1 MPYLS
6 FDSEYCELR
15 FGANLLG
22 GRGEGSV
29 LLSVLALLPPTA
41 LILVGTDGRT
51 TIRRLP
57 SRFPIRVDGE
67 ILGSASMELLDNSHL
82 EVGEHRLI
90 FNLAVDTPAA
100 NGAEDVS
107 AASAPT
113 ASGGGGRPSA
123 EHPVP
128 DIDPNDLSPWLLRE
142 MRTGRIIGVPR
153 AGMLVGRSE
162 DCHLVVSGRGVSRK
176 HILLEPY
183 ATGFAV
189 SDLSANGTLVNRIR
203 CRDHQPLASG
213 DILRIGDEDYRVENG
228 SATRPPQHESQR
240 ATEVLPTIS
249 IALDNERPEPL
260 ASLEVTRGSLRGTHY
275 SIERPVCAIGSSR
288 ANDLRLADP
297 SVAPSHATLLL
308 KGETWY
314 VTDLRSRHGTFVNG
328 YRVAT
333 ERALAHGCTLTVGH
347 VTLVFRARKSMPAPE
362 PEQPEGW
369 FTRFVNFLR
378 AS

>member
-29 LLSVLALLPPTA
+29 LLSVLSAMPPTA
-41 LILVGTDGRT
+41 LILVSEGGRT

-82 EVGEHRLI
+82 EVGDHRLI
-90 FNLAVDTPAA
+90 FNLSVETPAA
-100 NGAEDVS
+100 NGAHEVTMGTVS
-107 AASAPT
+107 T
-113 ASGGGGRPSA
+113 VGGGGRGGADRPI
-123 EHPVP
+123 P
-128 DIDPNDLSPWLLRE
+128 DIDPNDVSPWLLRE

-153 AGMLVGRSE
+153 AGMLIGRSE
-162 DCHLVVSGRGVSRK
+162 DCHLVVPGRGVSRR
-176 HILLEPY
+176 HALLEPY
-183 ATGFAV
+183 ATGFAI

-203 CRDHQPLASG
+203 SRDHQPLGSG
-213 DILRIGDEDYRVENG
+213 DIIRIGDEDYRVENG
-228 SATRPPQHESQR
+228 SATRPPQAESQR
-240 ATEVLPTIS
+240 ATEFVPTVPIPT
-249 IALDNERPEPL
+249 DEERPEPL
-260 ASLEVTRGSLRGTHY
+260 ASLEVTRGSLRGTYY

-314 VTDLRSRHGTFVNG
+314 ITDLRSRHGTFVNG

-333 ERALAHGCTLTVGH
+333 ERALAPGCTLTVGH

-369 FTRFVNFLR
+369 VTRFVKFLR

>member
-29 LLSVLALLPPTA
+29 LLSVLASMPPTA
-41 LILVGTDGRT
+41 LILVSGDGRT

-90 FNLAVDTPAA
+90 FNLSVETPAA
-100 NGAEDVS
+100 SGAREVTVGT
-107 AASAPT
+107 AATAP
-113 ASGGGGRPSA
+113 GGAGRPSA
-123 EHPVP
+123 ERPIP
-128 DIDPNDLSPWLLRE
+128 DIDPNDVSPWLLRE
-142 MRTGRIIGVPR
+142 MRTGRTISVPR
-153 AGMLVGRSE
+153 GGMLIGRSE
-162 DCHLVVSGRGVSRK
+162 DCHLVVPGRGVSRR
-176 HILLEPY
+176 HALLEPY

-189 SDLSANGTLVNRIR
+189 SDLS
-203 CRDHQPLASG
+203 
-213 DILRIGDEDYRVENG
+213 
-228 SATRPPQHESQR
+228 
-240 ATEVLPTIS
+240 
-249 IALDNERPEPL
+249 
-260 ASLEVTRGSLRGTHY
+260 
-275 SIERPVCAIGSSR
+275 
-288 ANDLRLADP
+288 
-297 SVAPSHATLLL
+297 VAPSHATLML

-314 VTDLRSRHGTFVNG
+314 VADLRSRHGTFVNG

-333 ERALAHGCTLTVGH
+333 ERALAPGCTITVGH
-347 VTLVFRARKSMPAPE
+347 VTLVFRARRSLPAPE

-369 FTRFVNFLR
+369 VTRFVKFLR

>member
-1 MPYLS
+1 MPFLS

-57 SRFPIRVDGE
+57 SRFPVRVDGE

-100 NGAEDVS
+100 NGAHEVS
-107 AASAPT
+107 SSSSPT
-113 ASGGGGRPSA
+113 SGATGRPST
-123 EHPVP
+123 EHPIP

-142 MRTGRIIGVPR
+142 MRTGRIVGVPR
-153 AGMLVGRSE
+153 AGMLIGRSE
-162 DCHLVVSGRGVSRK
+162 DCHLVVPGRGVSRK
-176 HILLEPY
+176 HALMEPY
-183 ATGFAV
+183 AQGFAI

-203 CRDHQPLASG
+203 SREHQPLSAG
-213 DILRIGDEDYRVENG
+213 DIVRIGDEDYRVENG
-228 SATRPPQHESQR
+228 SATRPPQAESQR
-240 ATEVLPTIS
+240 ATEFVPTV
-249 IALDNERPEPL
+249 AAPVENERPEQL
-260 ASLEVTRGSLRGTHY
+260 ASLEVMRGTLRGTHY

-288 ANDLRLADP
+288 ANDLRLSDP

-333 ERALAHGCTLTVGH
+333 DRALAHGCTLTVGH
-347 VTLVFRARKSMPAPE
+347 VALVFRAKRSMPAAE

>member
-29 LLSVLALLPPTA
+29 LLSVLAALPPTA
-41 LILVGTDGRT
+41 LILVSGDGRT

-90 FNLAVDTPAA
+90 FNLSVDIPAA
-100 NGAEDVS
+100 NGAHDVTS
-107 AASAPT
+107 ASSSPT
-113 ASGGGGRPSA
+113 AGGGSRPSV
-123 EHPVP
+123 ERPIP
-128 DIDPNDLSPWLLRE
+128 EIDPNDVSPWLLRE

-153 AGMLVGRSE
+153 AGMLIGRSE
-162 DCHLVVSGRGVSRK
+162 ECQLVVPGRGVSRR
-176 HILLEPY
+176 HALLEPY

-189 SDLSANGTLVNRIR
+189 SDLSANGTLVNGIK
-203 CRDHQPLASG
+203 CRDHQALSSG
-213 DILRIGDEDYRVENG
+213 DVLRIGLEDYRVENG
-228 SATRPPQHESQR
+228 SAIHAPQSESQR
-240 ATEVLPTIS
+240 PTEFVPTVSAPIE
-249 IALDNERPEPL
+249 NERPEPL
-260 ASLEVTRGSLRGTHY
+260 ASLEVTRGALRGTHY
-275 SIERPVCAIGSSR
+275 SIERPICAIGSSR
-288 ANDLRLADP
+288 ANDLRLNDS
-297 SVAPSHATLLL
+297 SVAPHHATLLL
-308 KGETWY
+308 KGDTWY

-328 YRVAT
+328 YRVAS
-333 ERALAHGCTLTVGH
+333 ERALAPGCTLSCGH
-347 VTLVFRARKSMPAPE
+347 VTLVFRAKRSMVMPE
-362 PEQPEGW
+362 PDQAEGW
-369 FTRFVNFLR
+369 VTRFFKFLR

>member
-29 LLSVLALLPPTA
+29 LLSVLASMPPTA
-41 LILVGTDGRT
+41 LILVSGDGRT

-90 FNLAVDTPAA
+90 FNLSVETPAA
-100 NGAEDVS
+100 SGAREVTVGT
-107 AASAPT
+107 AATAP
-113 ASGGGGRPSA
+113 GGAGRPSA
-123 EHPVP
+123 ERPIP
-128 DIDPNDLSPWLLRE
+128 DIDPNDVSPWLLRE
-142 MRTGRIIGVPR
+142 MRTGRTISVPR
-153 AGMLVGRSE
+153 GGMLIGRSE
-162 DCHLVVSGRGVSRK
+162 DCHLVVPGRGVSRR
-176 HILLEPY
+176 HALLEPY

-203 CRDHQPLASG
+203 CRDHQPLSSG
-213 DILRIGDEDYRVENG
+213 DMVRIGDEDYRVENG
-228 SATRPPQHESQR
+228 SATRPPQSESQR
-240 ATEVLPTIS
+240 ATEFVQTVPVPT
-249 IALDNERPEPL
+249 DEERPEPL
-260 ASLEVTRGSLRGTHY
+260 ASLEVTRGGLRGTHY

-297 SVAPSHATLLL
+297 SVAPSHATLML

-314 VTDLRSRHGTFVNG
+314 VADLRSRHGTFVNG

-333 ERALAHGCTLTVGH
+333 ERALAPGCTITVGH
-347 VTLVFRARKSMPAPE
+347 VTLVFRARRSLPAPE

-369 FTRFVNFLR
+369 VTRFVKFLR

>member
-29 LLSVLALLPPTA
+29 LLSVLASMPPTA
-41 LILVGTDGRT
+41 LILVSGDGRT

-90 FNLAVDTPAA
+90 FNLSVETPAA
-100 NGAEDVS
+100 SGAHEVTVGT
-107 AASAPT
+107 AATAP
-113 ASGGGGRPSA
+113 GGAGRPSA
-123 EHPVP
+123 ERPIP
-128 DIDPNDLSPWLLRE
+128 DIDPNDVSPWLLRE
-142 MRTGRIIGVPR
+142 MRTGRTISVPR
-153 AGMLVGRSE
+153 GGMLIGRSE
-162 DCHLVVSGRGVSRK
+162 DCHLVVPGRGVSRR
-176 HILLEPY
+176 HALLEPY

-203 CRDHQPLASG
+203 CRDHQPLSSG
-213 DILRIGDEDYRVENG
+213 DMVRIGDEDYRVENG
-228 SATRPPQHESQR
+228 SATRPPQSESQR
-240 ATEVLPTIS
+240 ATEFVQTVPVPT
-249 IALDNERPEPL
+249 DEERPEPL
-260 ASLEVTRGSLRGTHY
+260 ASLEVTRGGLRGTHY

-297 SVAPSHATLLL
+297 SVAPSHATLML

-314 VTDLRSRHGTFVNG
+314 VADLRSRHGTFVNG

-333 ERALAHGCTLTVGH
+333 ERALAPGCTITVGH
-347 VTLVFRARKSMPAPE
+347 VTLVFRARRSLPAPE

-369 FTRFVNFLR
+369 VTRFVKFLR

>member
-1 MPYLS
+1 
-6 FDSEYCELR
+6 
-15 FGANLLG
+15 
-22 GRGEGSV
+22 
-29 LLSVLALLPPTA
+29 
-41 LILVGTDGRT
+41 
-51 TIRRLP
+51 
-57 SRFPIRVDGE
+57 
-67 ILGSASMELLDNSHL
+67 
-82 EVGEHRLI
+82 
-90 FNLAVDTPAA
+90 
-100 NGAEDVS
+100 
-107 AASAPT
+107 
-113 ASGGGGRPSA
+113 
-123 EHPVP
+123 
-128 DIDPNDLSPWLLRE
+128 
-142 MRTGRIIGVPR
+142 MRTGRIISVPR

-162 DCHLVVSGRGVSRK
+162 DCHLVVPGRGVSRK
-176 HILLEPY
+176 HALLEPY

-213 DILRIGDEDYRVENG
+213 DILRIGDEDYRIENG

-240 ATEVLPTIS
+240 ATEVLPTVP

>member
-29 LLSVLALLPPTA
+29 LLSVLASMPPTA
-41 LILVGTDGRT
+41 LILVSSDGRT

-82 EVGEHRLI
+82 ELGEHRLI
-90 FNLAVDTPAA
+90 FNLSVETPAA
-100 NGAEDVS
+100 NGAHEVTVG
-107 AASAPT
+107 T
-113 ASGGGGRPSA
+113 ASTAPGGAGRPSA
-123 EHPVP
+123 ERPIP
-128 DIDPNDLSPWLLRE
+128 DIDPNDISPWLLRE
-142 MRTGRIIGVPR
+142 MRTGRIVAVPR
-153 AGMLVGRSE
+153 AGMLIGRGE
-162 DCHLVVSGRGVSRK
+162 DCHLVVSGRGVSRR
-176 HILLEPY
+176 HALLEPY

-213 DILRIGDEDYRVENG
+213 DIVRIGDEDYRVENG
-228 SATRPPQHESQR
+228 SATRPPQSESQR
-240 ATEVLPTIS
+240 ATEFLPTVPVP
-249 IALDNERPEPL
+249 LDDERPEPL
-260 ASLEVTRGSLRGTHY
+260 ASLEVTRGTLRGTHY

-333 ERALAHGCTLTVGH
+333 ERALAPGCTLTVGH
-347 VTLVFRARKSMPAPE
+347 VTLVFRARKSVPAPE

-369 FTRFVNFLR
+369 VTRFVKFLR

>member
-6 FDSEYCELR
+6 FDNEYCELR

-29 LLSVLALLPPTA
+29 LLSVLAALPPTA
-41 LILVGTDGRT
+41 LILVSGDGRT

-90 FNLAVDTPAA
+90 FNLAFDMPAA
-100 NGAEDVS
+100 NGGHDVTS
-107 AASAPT
+107 ASTSTT
-113 ASGGGGRPSA
+113 AGVSGRPSV
-123 EHPVP
+123 ERPIP
-128 DIDPNDLSPWLLRE
+128 EIDPNDLSPWLLRE
-142 MRTGRIIGVPR
+142 MRTGRIVNVPR
-153 AGMLVGRSE
+153 AGMLIGRSE
-162 DCHLVVSGRGVSRK
+162 ECQLVVPGRGVSRR
-176 HILLEPY
+176 HALLEPY

-189 SDLSANGTLVNRIR
+189 SDLSANGTLVNGIK
-203 CRDHQPLASG
+203 CRDHQALSSG
-213 DILRIGDEDYRVENG
+213 DVVRIGLEDYRVENG
-228 SATRPPQHESQR
+228 SAIHAPQSESQR
-240 ATEVLPTIS
+240 PTEFVPTVSAPIE
-249 IALDNERPEPL
+249 NERPEPL
-260 ASLEVTRGSLRGTHY
+260 ASLEVTRGALRGTHY

-288 ANDLRLADP
+288 ANDLRLNDS
-297 SVAPSHATLLL
+297 SVAPHHATLLL
-308 KGETWY
+308 KGDTWY

-333 ERALAHGCTLTVGH
+333 ERALAPGCSLTCGH
-347 VTLVFRARKSMPAPE
+347 VTLVFRAKRSMVMPE
-362 PEQPEGW
+362 PDQAEGW
-369 FTRFVNFLR
+369 VTRFFKFLR

>member
-29 LLSVLALLPPTA
+29 LLSVLASMPPTA
-41 LILVGTDGRT
+41 LILVSGDGRT

-90 FNLAVDTPAA
+90 FNLSVEIPAA
-100 NGAEDVS
+100 SGAHEVTVGT
-107 AASAPT
+107 AATAP
-113 ASGGGGRPSA
+113 GGAGRPSA
-123 EHPVP
+123 ERPIP
-128 DIDPNDLSPWLLRE
+128 DIDPNDVSPWLLRE
-142 MRTGRIIGVPR
+142 MRTGRTISVPR
-153 AGMLVGRSE
+153 GGMLIGRSE
-162 DCHLVVSGRGVSRK
+162 DCHLVVPGRGVSRR
-176 HILLEPY
+176 HALLEPY

-203 CRDHQPLASG
+203 CRDHQPLSSG
-213 DILRIGDEDYRVENG
+213 DMVRIGDEDYRVENG
-228 SATRPPQHESQR
+228 SATRPPQSESQR
-240 ATEVLPTIS
+240 ATEFVQTVPVPT
-249 IALDNERPEPL
+249 DEERPEPL
-260 ASLEVTRGSLRGTHY
+260 ASLEVTRGGLRGTHY

-297 SVAPSHATLLL
+297 SVAPSHATLML

-314 VTDLRSRHGTFVNG
+314 VADLRSRHGTFVNG

-333 ERALAHGCTLTVGH
+333 ERALAPGCTITVGH
-347 VTLVFRARKSMPAPE
+347 VTLVFRARKSVPVPG

-369 FTRFVNFLR
+369 VTRFVKFLR

>member
-29 LLSVLALLPPTA
+29 LLSVLASMPPTA
-41 LILVGTDGRT
+41 LILVSGDGRT

-90 FNLAVDTPAA
+90 FNLSVEIPAA
-100 NGAEDVS
+100 SGAHEVTVGT
-107 AASAPT
+107 AATAP
-113 ASGGGGRPSA
+113 GGAGRPSA
-123 EHPVP
+123 ERPIP
-128 DIDPNDLSPWLLRE
+128 DIDPNDVSPWLLRE
-142 MRTGRIIGVPR
+142 MRTGRTISVPR
-153 AGMLVGRSE
+153 GGMLIGRSE
-162 DCHLVVSGRGVSRK
+162 DCHLVVPGRGVSRR
-176 HILLEPY
+176 HALLEPY

-203 CRDHQPLASG
+203 CRDHQPLSSG
-213 DILRIGDEDYRVENG
+213 DMVRIGDEDYRVENG
-228 SATRPPQHESQR
+228 SATRPPQSESQR
-240 ATEVLPTIS
+240 ATEFVQTVPVPT
-249 IALDNERPEPL
+249 DEERPEPL
-260 ASLEVTRGSLRGTHY
+260 ASLEVTRGGLRGTHY

-297 SVAPSHATLLL
+297 SVAPSHATLML

-314 VTDLRSRHGTFVNG
+314 VADLRSRHGTFVNG

-333 ERALAHGCTLTVGH
+333 ERALAPGCTITVGH
-347 VTLVFRARKSMPAPE
+347 VTLVFRARRSLPAPE
-362 PEQPEGW
+362 PDQPEGW
-369 FTRFVNFLR
+369 VTRFVKFLR
-378 AS
+378 AR

>member
-29 LLSVLALLPPTA
+29 LLSVLASMPPTA
-41 LILVGTDGRT
+41 LILVSGDGRT

-90 FNLAVDTPAA
+90 FNLSVEIPAA
-100 NGAEDVS
+100 SGAHEVTVGT
-107 AASAPT
+107 AATAP
-113 ASGGGGRPSA
+113 GGAGRPSA
-123 EHPVP
+123 ERPIP
-128 DIDPNDLSPWLLRE
+128 DIDPNDVSPWLLRE
-142 MRTGRIIGVPR
+142 MRTGRTISVPR
-153 AGMLVGRSE
+153 GGMLIGRSE
-162 DCHLVVSGRGVSRK
+162 DCHLVVPGRGVSRR
-176 HILLEPY
+176 HALLEPY

-203 CRDHQPLASG
+203 CRDHQPLSSG
-213 DILRIGDEDYRVENG
+213 DMVRIGDEDYRVENG
-228 SATRPPQHESQR
+228 SATRPPQSESQR
-240 ATEVLPTIS
+240 ATEFVQTVPVPT
-249 IALDNERPEPL
+249 DEERPEPL
-260 ASLEVTRGSLRGTHY
+260 ASLEVTRGGLRGTHY

-297 SVAPSHATLLL
+297 SVAPSHATLML

-314 VTDLRSRHGTFVNG
+314 VADLRSRHGTFVNG

-333 ERALAHGCTLTVGH
+333 ERALAPGCTITVGH
-347 VTLVFRARKSMPAPE
+347 VTLVFRARRSLPAPE

-369 FTRFVNFLR
+369 VTRFVKFLR

>member
-57 SRFPIRVDGE
+57 SRFPVRVDGE

-100 NGAEDVS
+100 NGGHDVS
-107 AASAPT
+107 SSAPT
-113 ASGGGGRPSA
+113 AGGTGRPSS

-142 MRTGRIIGVPR
+142 MRTGRIITVPR
-153 AGMLVGRSE
+153 GGMLVGRSE
-162 DCHLVVSGRGVSRK
+162 DCHLVVPGRGVSRK
-176 HILLEPY
+176 HALLEPY
-183 ATGFAV
+183 ATGFAI
-189 SDLSANGTLVNRIR
+189 SDLSANGTLVNRLR
-203 CRDHQPLASG
+203 CRDHQPLSAG
-213 DILRIGDEDYRVENG
+213 DIVRVGDEDYRVENG
-228 SATRPPQHESQR
+228 SATRPPQQESQR
-240 ATEVLPTIS
+240 ATEVLPTVPMPT
-249 IALDNERPEPL
+249 DNERPEPL
-260 ASLEVTRGSLRGTHY
+260 ASLEVARGALRGTHY

-314 VTDLRSRHGTFVNG
+314 VTDQRSRHGTFVNG

-333 ERALAHGCTLTVGH
+333 ERALAHGCSLTVGH
-347 VTLVFRARKSMPAPE
+347 VTLVFRARKSVPAPE

-369 FTRFVNFLR
+369 FNRFVNFLR

>member
-90 FNLAVDTPAA
+90 FNLSVETPAA
-100 NGAEDVS
+100 NGAQEVS
-107 AASAPT
+107 SSSSPT
-113 ASGGGGRPSA
+113 AGAEGRPST
-123 EHPVP
+123 EHPIP

-142 MRTGRIIGVPR
+142 MRTGRTIGVPR

-162 DCHLVVSGRGVSRK
+162 DCHLVVPGRGVSRK
-176 HILLEPY
+176 HAFIEPY
-183 ATGFAV
+183 AQGFAIV
-189 SDLSANGTLVNRIR
+189 DLSANGTLVNRIR
-203 CRDHQPLASG
+203 CREHQALSAG

-228 SATRPPQHESQR
+228 SATRPPQAESQR
-240 ATEVLPTIS
+240 ATEFVPTV
-249 IALDNERPEPL
+249 AAPLENERPEQL
-260 ASLEVTRGSLRGTHY
+260 ASLEIMRGALRGTYY
-275 SIERPVCAIGSSR
+275 SIERPVCAVGSSR

-347 VTLVFRARKSMPAPE
+347 VTLVFRAKRSMPAAE